1 MRAASR
7 TRKTTQRAG
16 AFRPPLVKRVDGARH
31 WARTLDQF
39 IWFLLRA
46 GVTTDQLTEALGTSL
61 HKHRK
66 TRALTMPSPEIL
78 EYGRVLTYWQH
89 EPAYLDERGSPRSL
103 RLTGRSAS
111 FASLVRQS
119 VPNARASDVLK
130 VLSRHGLVSTAHKGQ
145 VRMLATAFLP
155 RRKQRAQ
162 IMALTLSSLEGIID
176 TCYSNLTIRDP
187 KKHLMQRWAVAE
199 RFDLT
204 RLPEYDA
211 FLRDSAA
218 AFLVKHDAWLKRR
231 EIKSA
236 TVARGRIGYVGVG
249 VFGFKAH

>member
-1 MRAASR
+1 
-7 TRKTTQRAG
+7 
-16 AFRPPLVKRVDGARH
+16 
-31 WARTLDQF
+31 
-39 IWFLLRA
+39 
-46 GVTTDQLTEALGTSL
+46 
-61 HKHRK
+61 
-66 TRALTMPSPEIL
+66 
-78 EYGRVLTYWQH
+78 
-89 EPAYLDERGSPRSL
+89 
-103 RLTGRSAS
+103 
-111 FASLVRQS
+111 
-119 VPNARASDVLK
+119 
-130 VLSRHGLVSTAHKGQ
+130 
-145 VRMLATAFLP
+145 MLATAFLP

-162 IMALTLSSLEGIID
+162 IIALTLSSLEGIID

-231 EIKSA
+231 EIKNA

-249 VFGFKAH
+249 LFGFRAH